1 MPQPIESIAESEI
14 LRDPDSHWMHTAIEL
29 AKLGHGHVEPNP
41 MVGCVVVKDSQ
52 IVSQGYHPFYGG
64 PHAERVAI
72 PESLDVSDATVYVTL
87 EPCSHHGKTP
97 PCAPYL
103 LAKKPRRVVVAMQ
116 DPFPEV
122 SGRGIRLLKEH
133 GIDVTVGVCE
143 SQARELNAP
152 YLKRLSTKQPWTI
165 AKWAMSLDGCIATAT
180 GDSKWITNAQSR
192 QVVHQFRSTLDAIV
206 IGIGTALA
214 DDPSLT
220 CRLVD
225 DSGVDVK
232 PARIATRIVMDQHA
246 RLPLTS
252 QLVRTAKEI
261 PVWVVTGPKPN
272 PRNVQ
277 QLEAAGVK
285 VLVSSPTEA
294 SNNLATNVTLEQKN
308 TYNRSLQSMLVECG
322 RLNFTNIM
330 IEGGAKLLGQAFD
343 QDCIDQIECF
353 IAPKVIGNGLHP
365 VAGQGKQWMRD
376 VESWHLMQSVIRDGD
391 THLTLRKT
399 PIKSVRAID
408 LR

>member
-1 MPQPIESIAESEI
+1 MPYLIGSIADNEAN
-14 LRDPDSHWMHTAIEL
+14 RDPDSHWMRTAIEL
-29 AKLGHGHVEPNP
+29 AKLGHGYVEPNP

-103 LAKKPRRVVVAMQ
+103 IAKKPRRVVVAMQ

-122 SGRGIRLLKEH
+122 SGRGIRLLREH
-133 GIDVTVGVCE
+133 EIDVTVGVCE
-143 SQARELNAP
+143 SQARDLNAP

-165 AKWAMSLDGCIATAT
+165 AKWAMSLDGSIATAT
-180 GDSKWITNAQSR
+180 GDSKWITNERSR
-192 QVVHQFRSTLDAIV
+192 QAVHQFRSTLDAIV

-220 CRLVD
+220 CRLFD
-225 DSGVDVK
+225 DSGVAIR

-246 RLPLTS
+246 RLPLIS

-261 PVWVVTGPKPN
+261 PVWVVTGPRPN
-272 PRNVQ
+272 PRKVQ

-285 VLVSSPTEA
+285 VLVSSPA
-294 SNNLATNVTLEQKN
+294 AVSNNHETNVTLEQED
-308 TYNRSLQSMLVECG
+308 TYNQSLQNMLAECG

-330 IEGGAKLLGQAFD
+330 IEGGARLLGQAFD
-343 QDCIDQIECF
+343 QNCIDQVECF

-376 VESWHLMQSVIRDGD
+376 VESWRFIQSVIRDGD
-391 THLTLRKT
+391 MHLTLR
-399 PIKSVRAID
+399 RH
-408 LR
+408 